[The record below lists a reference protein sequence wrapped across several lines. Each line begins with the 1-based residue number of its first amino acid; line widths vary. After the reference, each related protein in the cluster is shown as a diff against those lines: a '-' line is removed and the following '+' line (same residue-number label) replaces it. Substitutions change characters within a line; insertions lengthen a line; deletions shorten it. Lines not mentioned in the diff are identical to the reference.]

1 LIRDNRATPTVGD
14 VLCDLARFCH
24 QSTADDRG
32 ITKTIPGNLDG
43 VGVHLTNNSSI
54 SSNSTMADPFEPTS
68 PPPAPEPIP
77 PNPNPPPEPPPRV
90 ENPTTQSTGL
100 PSNIAAA
107 LACIPLV
114 GGLIFWFLEKHDNF
128 VRFYAMQSII
138 FGAAWLLFNI
148 ISRVV
153 FDIFGS
159 IPALGAVLVFLWA
172 IIQALVHLGFLVIMV
187 IAMIKAFSGS
197 RWDIPYVGPMARK
210 YVTE

>member
-1 LIRDNRATPTVGD
+1 
-14 VLCDLARFCH
+14 
-24 QSTADDRG
+24 
-32 ITKTIPGNLDG
+32 
-43 VGVHLTNNSSI
+43 
-54 SSNSTMADPFEPTS
+54 MADPFEPTS
-68 PPPAPEPIP
+68 PPPPSPEPVP
-77 PNPNPPPEPPPRV
+77 PAPSETPV
-90 ENPTTQSTGL
+90 HAENPTTQSTGL